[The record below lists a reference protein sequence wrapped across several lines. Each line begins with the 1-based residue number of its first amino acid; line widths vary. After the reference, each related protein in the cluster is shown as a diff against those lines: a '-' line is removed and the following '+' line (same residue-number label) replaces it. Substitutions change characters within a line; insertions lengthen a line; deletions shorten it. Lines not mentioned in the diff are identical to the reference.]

1 MPQIHVI
8 IPCFNEAPTLCRCVD
23 RILAVE
29 WPDSW
34 AASICIVNDD
44 STDETGPIADKLS
57 DQHESVTTLH
67 HDRNQGKGAAVRT
80 GLDHVLPGA
89 APDELV
95 VIQDAD
101 LEYDPSD
108 LVEAIV
114 RFDDG
119 ALDAIIGDRFSAWTR
134 PSSMGHFHMMVNR
147 LLTETSNALTGL
159 SLADMECCYK
169 VMRIRIAKSILP
181 ALKEKRFGIEPQ
193 LAASLARENARVGN
207 MPVSYTPRTTKEG
220 KKIGFLD
227 GLRALY
233 VIISEWFKGGSDDE
247 A

>member
-8 IPCFNEAPTLCRCVD
+8 IPCFNEAPTLCICVD

-34 AASICIVNDD
+34 TASICIVNDD
-44 STDETGPIADKLS
+44 STDETGSIAEELS
-57 DQHESVTTLH
+57 IRHESVTAFH

-80 GLDHVLPGA
+80 GLDHVLSEA
-89 APDELV
+89 ASDELV

-108 LVEAIV
+108 LVEAIL
-114 RFDDG
+114 RFDDED
-119 ALDAIIGDRFSAWTR
+119 LDAIIGDRFAAWTR
-134 PSSMGHFHMMVNR
+134 SSSMGQFHMMVNR

-159 SLADMECCYK
+159 GLADMECCYK
-169 VMRIRIAKSILP
+169 VMRVRIARSILP
-181 ALKEKRFGIEPQ
+181 SLREKRFGIEPQ
-193 LAASLARENARVGN
+193 LAACLARENARVGN
-207 MPVSYTPRTTKEG
+207 MPVSYSPRTTKEG

-227 GLRALY
+227 GMRALY
-233 VIISEWFKGGSDDE
+233 VIFSEWFKGGSDDD

>member
-34 AASICIVNDD
+34 AASICMVNDD
-44 STDETGPIADKLS
+44 STDETGSIGRELS
-57 DQHESVTTLH
+57 NQHESVTTLH

-80 GLDHVLPGA
+80 GLEHVLPGA

-119 ALDAIIGDRFSAWTR
+119 TLDAIIGDRFSTWTR

-169 VMRIRIAKSILP
+169 VMRVRIARNILP

-233 VIISEWFKGGSDDE
+233 VIISEWFKSGSDDE